1 MFLHSKLAPSNIHP
15 LARLYSPN
23 LPTVDL
29 HRVVTAEPRSVYP
42 RLGVGLTVG
51 LHLSVTAQPGPVYP
65 RLGVGLRVSIL
76 SSSLLWIEAHEIEP
90 AFISRRKC
98 RCDAPMSSEQILDDG
113 V

>member
-1 MFLHSKLAPSNIHP
+1 MG
-15 LARLYSPN
+15 
-23 LPTVDL
+23 L